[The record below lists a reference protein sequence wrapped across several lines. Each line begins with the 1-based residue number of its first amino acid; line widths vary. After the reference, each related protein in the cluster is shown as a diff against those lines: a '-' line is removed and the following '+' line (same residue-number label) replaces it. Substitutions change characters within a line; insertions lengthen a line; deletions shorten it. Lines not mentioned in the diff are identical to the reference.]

1 MTRIIFTYG
10 LVSGLI
16 IIAGIIGTLILP
28 GASTASHSEYLGYL
42 IMLVA
47 LSAILIGVKQYRD
60 RQGGGVIR
68 FGKAFLIGLGIAA
81 VASVVYVVVW
91 EIYLAVTDYS
101 FMTQY
106 IDATLAAKRAAGVTG
121 EAFQAAVAETE
132 QMRAIYANPFL
143 RLGMTF
149 IEIFPVGL
157 LVALVSAAL
166 LRFPGFLPAK
176 SRPTTA

>member
-10 LVSGLI
+10 LISGLI
-16 IIAGIIGTLILP
+16 IISGIIGTIAIP
-28 GASTASHSEYLGYL
+28 GAGHSEFAGYL

-60 RQGGGVIR
+60 QHGGGVIR

-91 EIYLAVTDYS
+91 EIYLAATDYA

-106 IDATLAAKRAAGVTG
+106 IDATLAAKRAAGITG
-121 EAFQAAVAETE
+121 EAYQKAVAETE
-132 QMRAIYANPFL
+132 SMRAIYANPLL

-149 IEIFPVGL
+149 VEIFPVGL
-157 LVALVSAAL
+157 IVALVSAAL
-166 LRFPGFLPAK
+166 LRFPKFLPAR
-176 SRPTTA
+176 SRPAV

>member
-10 LVSGLI
+10 LISGLI
-16 IIAGIIGTLILP
+16 IIAGIIGSIILP
-28 GASTASHSEYLGYL
+28 GASHSEFVGYL

-60 RQGGGVIR
+60 RQGGGVIK

-106 IDATLAAKRAAGVTG
+106 IEAALAAKRAAGVTG
-121 EAFQAAVAETE
+121 EAYQKAVAETE
-132 QMRAIYANPFL
+132 HMRAIYANPVL

-157 LVALVSAAL
+157 LVALVSAGL
-166 LRFPGFLPAK
+166 LRFSGFLPAK
-176 SRPTTA
+176 TRPTPA